1 MLVFSWVCYDLV
13 WICSILY
20 RRWVWLKEEKNP
32 PSHHVTN
39 LCQGRS
45 TSDVVFLPYK
55 QDKHMKLEMFLLEF
69 LRVYYS
75 VQGDA
80 TKITHFG

>member
-1 MLVFSWVCYDLV
+1 M
-13 WICSILY
+13 I
-20 RRWVWLKEEKNP
+20 EGENPP
-32 PSHHVTN
+32 PSHHMTN
-39 LCQGRS
+39 LCQGCS
-45 TSDVVFLPYK
+45 TSDVVFLLYK